1 MSRLSTPMRAC
12 PAVPSTSTHGVSMRA
27 ADDPGSVLSCTD
39 LAELPDEELLT
50 RCRDFPWGSAER
62 AAACE
67 VLVRRYESLVRAC
80 VWQYRGSPEPV
91 EDLVQVGY
99 IGL

>member
-1 MSRLSTPMRAC
+1 MRVAYD
-12 PAVPSTSTHGVSMRA
+12 S
-27 ADDPGSVLSCTD
+27 GSVPGHTG
-39 LAELPDEELLT
+39 LAELPDDELLA

-80 VWQYRGSPEPV
+80 VWQYRGSRSPSRT
-91 EDLVQVGY
+91 
-99 IGL
+99 